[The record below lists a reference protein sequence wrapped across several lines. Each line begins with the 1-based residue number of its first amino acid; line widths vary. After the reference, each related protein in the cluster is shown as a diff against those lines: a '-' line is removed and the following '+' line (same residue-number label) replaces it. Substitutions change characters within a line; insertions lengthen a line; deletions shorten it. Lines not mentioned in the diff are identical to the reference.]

1 MKLFLLTIFH
11 LSGVIAFAPTRSYT
25 HSTRTNTSASTT
37 TIKSAA
43 TSSSSPRIT
52 SESMSELDK
61 NGYLILEDWLSK
73 DLTQEL
79 RDDINNLRSKG
90 KFNVARIGQDSTNT
104 LNTDI
109 RIAETCFLGES
120 KLQDVSSDA
129 RSKLYEVL
137 DNLRVDLS
145 GNEILDENDT
155 IGELIKAAPALDK
168 SLSELLY
175 AYYPMG
181 YVLVLYSTP

>member
-90 KFNVARIGQDSTNT
+90 KFKVARIGQDSIFASLKHVFWENRNFRMCQVM
-104 LNTDI
+104 L
-109 RIAETCFLGES
+109 
-120 KLQDVSSDA
+120 
-129 RSKLYEVL
+129 EV
-137 DNLRVDLS
+137 NCMR
-145 GNEILDENDT
+145 
-155 IGELIKAAPALDK
+155 
-168 SLSELLY
+168 
-175 AYYPMG
+175 
-181 YVLVLYSTP
+181 YSII